1 MISAGR
7 RLEERVL
14 QIIQPYVH
22 QDIPHFHFVNHFV
35 GPHTAE
41 RTKSLHY
48 LRFQNHDL
56 IILPS

>member
-35 GPHTAE
+35 DRTPPKGPKA
-41 RTKSLHY
+41 Y
-48 LRFQNHDL
+48 
-56 IILPS
+56 IIYAFKITI